1 MAVVTQIRVC
11 RIGACSGPI
20 PTALNRQGVCLTH
33 HLDEIFTRVS
43 AVQERCQQGE
53 APDTRTVNWLS
64 QQGDLA
70 VTLLSGDGA
79 TSSEERT
86 RLLELLLCLANLH
99 ECLRRRNNNTADL
112 KPQSP

>member
-1 MAVVTQIRVC
+1 VAIVTQIRVC
-11 RIGACSGPI
+11 RIGACSAPVPI
-20 PTALNRQGVCLTH
+20 PLHRQGVCLTH

-53 APDTRTVNWLS
+53 SPDSRTVSWLG

-79 TSSEERT
+79 TPSEERT

-99 ECLRRRNNNTADL
+99 ECLRRRTDNTAEL
-112 KPQSP
+112 KPQSR

>member
-11 RIGACSGPI
+11 RIGACSAPVPI
-20 PTALNRQGVCLTH
+20 PLHRQGVCLTH

-70 VTLLSGDGA
+70 VTLLSGDGT